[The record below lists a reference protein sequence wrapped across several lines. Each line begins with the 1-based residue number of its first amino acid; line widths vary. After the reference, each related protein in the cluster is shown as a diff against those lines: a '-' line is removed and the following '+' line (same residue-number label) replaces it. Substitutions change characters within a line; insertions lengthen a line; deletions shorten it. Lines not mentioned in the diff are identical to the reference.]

1 MSTAPSVVSIWNRAL
16 QLLGSQRVQSTSD
29 TTKNAIACNACYE
42 QTRDAMYE
50 EHPFRF
56 TLKQA
61 TLAADSP
68 APTWGRANSFT
79 LPSDFIGLFPDYEED
94 NALTKDWDVEN
105 GRVFTDDG
113 APLYVRYVSQVEDPA
128 KMTPTFREALAHR
141 MALAMCEELTQS
153 NTKKATLI
161 TESDR
166 VFKLA
171 KRANARNVRAQ
182 EPPESSWIT
191 SRRS

>member
-1 MSTAPSVVSIWNRAL
+1 MATAPSVVSIWNRAL
-16 QLLGSQRVQSTSD
+16 QLLGAQRVQSTSD

-50 EHPFRF
+50 EYPFRF

-79 LPSDFIGLFPDYEED
+79 VPTDFICLYPDYEED
-94 NALTKDWDVEN
+94 NALTKDWDVED
-105 GRVFTDDG
+105 GKIFTDDD
-113 APLYVRYVSQVEDPA
+113 APLYVRYVSQVEDPN

-153 NTKKATLI
+153 NTKKTTLI
-161 TESDR
+161 AETDR
-166 VFKLA
+166 TMKLA
-171 KRANARNVRAQ
+171 KRANSRNVRAQ
-182 EPPESSWIT
+182 TPPESPYIT
-191 SRRS
+191 ARRS